1 MGELRG
7 QGSGSFLK
15 NKLLPETSL
24 LEVTYVCNLVT
35 LNTIQET
42 SPQPPQMHRLLG
54 NWRGEQLD
62 VGEKPVLRAPSHPVG
77 GTSLQESH
85 SQGTEIHEISWNKQR
100 LLAPAGKEANCCF
113 GTTGLAQSTFPRNQ
127 HIPAAGQFVFTTRV
141 RNVKGTGARSPER
154 PLAEPCT
161 LASASEDAVRQA
173 DSGSATQT
181 L

>member
-1 MGELRG
+1 MLLSPLKKFII
-7 QGSGSFLK
+7 SGACFVM
-15 NKLLPETSL
+15 TW
-24 LEVTYVCNLVT
+24 
-35 LNTIQET
+35 LNNNASVNRSKI
-42 SPQPPQMHRLLG
+42 
-54 NWRGEQLD
+54 
-62 VGEKPVLRAPSHPVG
+62 LRADCYMYLG

-181 L
+181 LWTSTGQRMQASLQPDDANMLLSVITA

>member
-1 MGELRG
+1 MWVRNPF
-7 QGSGSFLK
+7 SGLQ
-15 NKLLPETSL
+15 
-24 LEVTYVCNLVT
+24 VT
-35 LNTIQET
+35 L
-42 SPQPPQMHRLLG
+42 
-54 NWRGEQLD
+54 W
-62 VGEKPVLRAPSHPVG
+62 

-127 HIPAAGQFVFTTRV
+127 HIPATGQFVFTTRV
-141 RNVKGTGARSPER
+141 RNAKGTGAHSPER

-161 LASASEDAVRQA
+161 LASTSEDAVRQA
-173 DSGSATQT
+173 DSGSAIQT